1 MNYSSNAPVEQSQLR
16 SIVERIERMHEE
28 RKAIADDIAE
38 IYAEAKA
45 NGFDVK
51 VLREVIRIRS
61 KDAAELSEH
70 HAILDLY
77 LTELGGPHVHVHAS
91 MHERDA

>member
-1 MNYSSNAPVEQSQLR
+1 MTYPSNAPVEQSQLR

-51 VLREVIRIRS
+51 VLREVIRIRA
-61 KDAAELSEH
+61 KDPAELSEH
-70 HAILDLY
+70 QAILDLY
-77 LTELGGPHVHVHAS
+77 LTALGGPHVHL
-91 MHERDA
+91 HEGDA